1 MKGCWNICERKV
13 YLSFF
18 LGGGV
23 PRTCNFSWVFGV
35 MVEIS
40 LSFFLSFVFSSG
52 NFSNKPNSQQKK
64 GWFWDPFFHGK
75 MIWQSSNFATFT
87 KKFRWPAQK
96 LRPESQHRDSMGFLS
111 TPPLTILYSHGNAE
125 DPAAAMGWG
134 GNWLKLRGFPLRGVQ
149 PVGAHLVVG
158 TERNVE
164 GWLRNWMCT
173 WLFQKRKLWYKMK
186 HEVLFNRKYLVES
199 FRKKCWFTNHFFHSW
214 TGLSS

>member
-18 LGGGV
+18 
-23 PRTCNFSWVFGV
+23 FGWGCAKNLQFF
-35 MVEIS
+35 MGFWGHGWDLS
-40 LSFFLSFVFSSG
+40 LFFLKFRF
-52 NFSNKPNSQQKK
+52 FQRKLQQQAQLTAKK

-134 GNWLKLRGFPLRGVQ
+134 GIGWSWGVFHSVGPTSRGPSCSGNWKECWGMVEKLDV
-149 PVGAHLVVG
+149 HLAVS
-158 TERNVE
+158 E
-164 GWLRNWMCT
+164 
-173 WLFQKRKLWYKMK
+173 RKLWCKMK
-186 HEVLFNRKYLVES
+186 HEVLFNRI
-199 FRKKCWFTNHFFHSW
+199 
-214 TGLSS
+214 